1 MPESADSTGA
11 ERVVQARFVID
22 LAAILF
28 VKVLCEGP
36 VIRVL
41 NYAKA
46 NCHTKVASL
55 ELCFR
60 VSSFVSHLVL
70 AQAG

>member
-1 MPESADSTGA
+1 MPESADA

-28 VKVLCEGP
+28 VKILCEGP

-41 NYAKA
+41 KYAKD

-55 ELCFR
+55 ELYFR
-60 VSSFVSHLVL
+60 ISSFVSHLVL